1 MSAISIRDL
10 NPAGADLLF
19 DNETYLNELTDSELD
34 FTQGGASPAVVTAV
48 LAVSM
53 TAAATYAITK
63 AGVNLFQAIF

>member
-19 DNETYLNELTDSELD
+19 DNESYLNELTDSELD
-34 FTQGGASPAVVTAV
+34 LTQGGITPL

-53 TAAATYAITK
+53 SAAASYQITK
-63 AGVNLFQAIF
+63 AGVNLVKAIF